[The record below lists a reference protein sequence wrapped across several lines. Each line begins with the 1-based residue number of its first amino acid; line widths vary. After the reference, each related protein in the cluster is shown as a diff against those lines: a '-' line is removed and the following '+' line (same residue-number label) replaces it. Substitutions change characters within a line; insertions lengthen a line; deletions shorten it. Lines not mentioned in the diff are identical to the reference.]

1 MSAKPKPPN
10 FIPEKADTLSV
21 LAYNIR
27 SLRVARGW
35 SQETLAFECGLDR
48 TYVSAV
54 ERSRWNI
61 AIGNIDKLAK
71 ALGVGAWELL
81 LPPEIQA

>member
-1 MSAKPKPPN
+1 MPN
-10 FIPEKADTLSV
+10 TLGV

-71 ALGVGAWELL
+71 ALGVAAWELL